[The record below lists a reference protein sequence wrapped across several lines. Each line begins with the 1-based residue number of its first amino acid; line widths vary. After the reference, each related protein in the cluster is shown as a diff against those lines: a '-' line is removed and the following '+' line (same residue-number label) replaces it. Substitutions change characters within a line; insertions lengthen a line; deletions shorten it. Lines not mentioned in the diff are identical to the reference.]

1 MDPDSERLVL
11 AEGVFLCVV
20 ERHAVMLDLKT
31 DTYSAVPLGEDLGDE
46 SVSDEE
52 LERRLLIQLQ
62 PHRSTLLD
70 AGVLVSG
77 IAGGARVSVYRALV
91 SPARHFLG
99 RDDARC
105 FGLTGDMTR
114 SLRIG
119 FRDVVRFVLASFRA
133 SRLLK
138 TRPIGEVV
146 GAVRVRKARRHA
158 EVARIDDLRRQ
169 VMIFRRLRP
178 LYPRPYLCLFDA
190 LALVEFLARS
200 GHFPTWVFGVQL
212 EPFGAHCWVQI
223 DDRVLNEETEYAR
236 EFTPIMAV

>member
-1 MDPDSERLVL
+1 MDPDNERLVL
-11 AEGVFLCVV
+11 ADGVFLCVV

-46 SVSDEE
+46 SVSAEE
-52 LERRLLIQLQ
+52 LERRLLSQLH
-62 PHRSTLLD
+62 PHRTSLLD
-70 AGVLVSG
+70 AGVLV
-77 IAGGARVSVYRALV
+77 AEATGGASVSAYRALV

-114 SLRIG
+114 SLRIEIS
-119 FRDVVRFVLASFRA
+119 DVARFASASLRA

-146 GAVRVRKARRHA
+146 GAVRARKARGDKA
-158 EVARIDDLRRQ
+158 VRIDDLRRQ
-169 VMIFRRLRP
+169 VLIFRRLRP

-190 LALVEFLARS
+190 LALVEFLARR

>member
-11 AEGVFLCVV
+11 ADGVYLCVV
-20 ERHAVMLDLKT
+20 ERHAVMLDLRT
-31 DTYSAVPLGEDLGDE
+31 DTYSAVPLGEDLDDE
-46 SVSDEE
+46 PFAAEE
-52 LERRLLIQLQ
+52 LERRLLSQLQ
-62 PHRSTLLD
+62 PHRTSLLG
-70 AGVLVSG
+70 AGVLVAEP
-77 IAGGARVSVYRALV
+77 AGGTPVSAYRSLV
-91 SPARHFLG
+91 SPARHLLG

-105 FGLTGDMTR
+105 FGLTGEATR
-114 SLRIG
+114 SLRIEIS
-119 FRDVVRFVLASFRA
+119 DVVRFASASFRA

-146 GAVRVRKARRHA
+146 GAVRARKARRHA
-158 EVARIDDLRRQ
+158 EVVRIDDLRRQ
-169 VMIFRRLRP
+169 VLIFRRLRP

-190 LALVEFLARS
+190 LALVEFLARR
-200 GHFPTWVFGVQL
+200 GHFPAWVFGVQL